1 MQSKYARNKY
11 RSNPEIPHILVC
23 GHVELSALRFFCK
36 ELFHPDHGG

>member
-11 RSNPEIPHILVC
+11 KSNPEIPHILVC
-23 GHVELSALRFFCK
+23 GHVELSALLYFCK